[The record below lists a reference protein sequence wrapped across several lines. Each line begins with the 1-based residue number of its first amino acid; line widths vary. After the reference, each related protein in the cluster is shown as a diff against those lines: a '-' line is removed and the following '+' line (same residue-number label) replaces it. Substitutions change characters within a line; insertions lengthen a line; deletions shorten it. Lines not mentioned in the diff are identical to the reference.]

1 MDEFCAVNVKVVT
14 KPSWSK
20 YVKLPQAGV
29 TEPAVIAK
37 WSGTNRPK
45 AVVAELPK

>member
-1 MDEFCAVNVKVVT
+1 LDEFCAVNVKVVT

-20 YVKLPQAGV
+20 YVSAAGGRD
-29 TEPAVIAK
+29 EPAVIAK